1 MSSQAQKPDLVNQQN
16 VLDAF
21 CKQRKI
27 EVDEWIMEV
36 GGGLNF
42 KRKQFLSLIDAILEG
57 QVERVVLAHQDRLA
71 RFGYQLLV
79 HLCETHQCELV
90 VMNTEALSP
99 EQELVQDFITITHC
113 FSSRMSGSRN
123 YRKALKKAIAD
134 DQSAQD
140 PAPSDA

>member
-1 MSSQAQKPDLVNQQN
+1 MRIWQPLYGFPCTERATNCRLLSRVKPG
-16 VLDAF
+16 A
-21 CKQRKI
+21 KA
-27 EVDEWIMEV
+27 
-36 GGGLNF
+36 G
-42 KRKQFLSLIDAILEG
+42 SG

-71 RFGYQLLV
+71 RCGYQLLV